1 MERFGEPM
9 GNRTETS
16 RGVPSDRKT
25 FQSPIP
31 STELLLQRPM
41 SFPDFS
47 VSDANTQWK
56 RLCDLLWFDDALG
69 IWLDISRMHVNSAD
83 LDRLNPSFKK
93 AFAAMQQLE
102 AGAIA
107 NPDEQRQVGHY
118 WLRTPELAPS
128 ASVRDHVAKEVDQIE
143 QFGQDVLSGAIKAP
157 CGEPFTDVLWIGIGG
172 SGLGPML
179 MVRALQQ
186 PGAGLPFHFFD
197 NVDPNGMSTV
207 LAGLGDRFKT
217 TLVVTV
223 SKSGGTPE
231 PHLGMEQARHRL
243 EAEGGS
249 WAGQAVAITMTDSKL
264 DQEASQQG
272 WLQRFD
278 MFDWVGGRTSITSA
292 VGLLPGVLIGSD
304 MRAFLA
310 GAAEMDAATRVA
322 DLRSNP
328 AALMAAAWHV
338 AGDGRGRRDMVVLP
352 YRDRL
357 EVFSRY
363 LQQLVMESLGKRL
376 DRDGAVVN
384 QGIAVYG
391 NKGSTDQ
398 HAYVQQLRDGV
409 DNFFATFIEVLADVS
424 DIPVIKDECPGDFLG
439 GFLQGTRSA
448 LTEGGRQ
455 SITISMRQFDARRLG
470 ALIALFERAVGL
482 YGELV
487 NINAYH
493 QPGVEA
499 GKKAAAA
506 VLDLQTRVEA
516 LLADGTARSIDELAQ
531 SLNGSAESIFMIL
544 RHLVGNDRGYAAE
557 GDWSNP
563 LSLRFS
569 KV

>member
-1 MERFGEPM
+1 MLKPR
-9 GNRTETS
+9 RTIHRRS
-16 RGVPSDRKT
+16 
-25 FQSPIP
+25 
-31 STELLLQRPM
+31 
-41 SFPDFS
+41 
-47 VSDANTQWK
+47 
-56 RLCDLLWFDDALG
+56 
-69 IWLDISRMHVNSAD
+69 
-83 LDRLNPSFKK
+83 LDRYRW
-93 AFAAMQQLE
+93 Q
-102 AGAIA
+102 
-107 NPDEQRQVGHY
+107 
-118 WLRTPELAPS
+118 W
-128 ASVRDHVAKEVDQIE
+128 
-143 QFGQDVLSGAIKAP
+143 SGADVDGA
-157 CGEPFTDVLWIGIGG
+157 CSAEPGTGLLSIFRQRRPRHERG
-172 SGLGPML
+172 SG
-179 MVRALQQ
+179 RAW
-186 PGAGLPFHFFD
+186 
-197 NVDPNGMSTV
+197 
-207 LAGLGDRFKT
+207 RWFKT
-217 TLVVTV
+217 TLVVTGR
-223 SKSGGTPE
+223 KSGTPE
-231 PHLGMEQARHRL
+231 PHLGMEQARQRL
-243 EAEGGS
+243 EAEGIPGP
-249 WAGQAVAITMTDSKL
+249 GRLRDHDDRQQI

-338 AGDGRGRRDMVVLP
+338 AGDGCGRRDMVVLP

-376 DRDGAVVN
+376 DRDGTVVH

-398 HAYVQQLRDGV
+398 HAYVQQLRDGI
-409 DNFFATFIEVLADVS
+409 DNFFVTFIEVLRDS
-424 DIPVIKDECPGDFLG
+424 EDIPVIKDERPGDFLD

-455 SITISMRQFDARRLG
+455 SLSISMREFDARRLG

-506 VLDLQTRVEA
+506 ILTLQGKVEA
-516 LLADGTARSIDELAQ
+516 VLGDGVPRSVVEIQQAIGEGSDE
-531 SLNGSAESIFMIL
+531 SVFWIL
-544 RHLVGNDRGYAAE
+544 RHLTGNKRGYQAQGQWDRPA
-557 GDWSNP
+557 SM
-563 LSLRFS
+563 RFS
-569 KV
+569 KT